1 MKQLDLFEK
10 KFAILQELSTAI
22 AITDDIGAIAH
33 LLLDLAINYAS
44 AEKGSLMLLRDGDE
58 LAILAAVGLDP
69 QFVRGYTV
77 GIGEGIAGTVAKNRS
92 PVLIKNIEKDEGFKG
107 LRRDH
112 YKTKS
117 FISCPIISKNKLL
130 GILNINDK
138 KDGTPFNNDEF
149 ELVKTLANQAA
160 IALENTLLL
169 NQVRAKAAELEEI
182 NKKLTET
189 DMLKTEFL
197 TRMSHE
203 LRTPLNSAK
212 GAIYILQQS
221 DALTHGELKEFQS
234 IIATEIESLI
244 STVENLLKF
253 MRQEDESRMTIKT
266 VLNMRD
272 LFRELQ
278 SSKTLKSSLTRK
290 GVDLIITG
298 EDNSALEVVGD
309 KIKVAQ
315 LFTYLIDGLTS
326 YLERGDTIRIAADGD
341 GDEQVTVDITL
352 SRCLPEDV
360 KPILEDSRYIFQI
373 ERPKNQLKIYLAKNI
388 AEAHRWKL
396 NASNVG
402 ALGRITL
409 HIPKSTK
416 EAFDIYVERSM
427 DSFVEFISS
436 LLDLDIC
443 SIMLSDELTSELTVR
458 SAVGLDDDVVK
469 KTRIKFGDK
478 IAGWVALEGKPLFI
492 ENIEN
497 DARFSRKKSIHQYST
512 KSLMSLPLKTGGR
525 VIGVLNLNN
534 KKTAEPFTDG
544 DYAVASL
551 VSENISHFV
560 ERLYAGN
567 FNDEELRG
575 LIGSLG
581 GIFKKGEAHQ
591 AKKDLLAKLTDGIV
605 KNSRPLREL
614 GFPCERRV

>member
-1 MKQLDLFEK
+1 MKQLDIVEK
-10 KFAILQELSTAI
+10 KFSILQELSTAI
-22 AITDDIGAIAH
+22 AITDDIGAIAN

-44 AEKGSLMLLRDGDE
+44 AEKGSLMLLKDGDE

-92 PVLIKNIEKDEGFKG
+92 PVLIRNIEKDECFKG

-149 ELVKTLANQAA
+149 ELVKTLANHAA

-169 NQVRAKAAELEEI
+169 SQVRAKAAELEEI
-182 NKKLTET
+182 NKKLAET
-189 DMLKTEFL
+189 DILKTEFL

-221 DALTHGELKEFQS
+221 DALTHGELREFQS

-253 MRQEDESRMTIKT
+253 MRQEDEYRMTNKT

-278 SSKTLKSSLTRK
+278 NSKTLKGNLARK
-290 GVDLIITG
+290 GVELTIAG
-298 EDNSALEVVGD
+298 GDNALEIVGD
-309 KIKVAQ
+309 RIKIAQ

-326 YLERGDTIRIAADGD
+326 YLERGDTIHIAAD

-360 KPILEDSRYIFQI
+360 KPILADSRYIFQI
-373 ERPKNQLKIYLAKNI
+373 ERPFA
-388 AEAHRWKL
+388 
-396 NASNVG
+396 
-402 ALGRITL
+402 
-409 HIPKSTK
+409 
-416 EAFDIYVERSM
+416 
-427 DSFVEFISS
+427 
-436 LLDLDIC
+436 
-443 SIMLSDELTSELTVR
+443 
-458 SAVGLDDDVVK
+458 
-469 KTRIKFGDK
+469 
-478 IAGWVALEGKPLFI
+478 
-492 ENIEN
+492 
-497 DARFSRKKSIHQYST
+497 
-512 KSLMSLPLKTGGR
+512 
-525 VIGVLNLNN
+525 
-534 KKTAEPFTDG
+534 
-544 DYAVASL
+544 
-551 VSENISHFV
+551 
-560 ERLYAGN
+560 
-567 FNDEELRG
+567 
-575 LIGSLG
+575 
-581 GIFKKGEAHQ
+581 
-591 AKKDLLAKLTDGIV
+591 
-605 KNSRPLREL
+605 
-614 GFPCERRV
+614 